1 MHIWTSVNEVDVAKI
16 QAGQRVEYTVDGIP
30 NKSFVGTVNKIRPN
44 ATMSSNVVTYVVE
57 IDIENKD
64 RTFLPYM
71 SAQANFIVK
80 EEKDVLI
87 LANEALTFFP
97 DEKYWAEG
105 VTDPYAQM
113 ANPKEG
119 EKATPSNAE
128 RGVVW
133 QKVEG
138 DKLRPLPILK
148 LDNNGTH
155 TMIQALGD
163 TELSEGMEFISGA
176 FIVEKKEAS
185 AKGKGMLEMKRPKRR
200 QQGTGGAPKKH

>member
-1 MHIWTSVNEVDVAKI
+1 M
-16 QAGQRVEYTVDGIP
+16 
-30 NKSFVGTVNKIRPN
+30 
-44 ATMSSNVVTYVVE
+44 
-57 IDIENKD
+57 
-64 RTFLPYM
+64 
-71 SAQANFIVK
+71 
-80 EEKDVLI
+80 
-87 LANEALTFFP
+87 
-97 DEKYWAEG
+97 
-105 VTDPYAQM
+105 
-113 ANPKEG
+113 
-119 EKATPSNAE
+119 
-128 RGVVW
+128 
-133 QKVEG
+133 EG